1 MEYLIGWIILII
13 GIIGALIVLGRKFSV
28 LANIDVDQIQSEKNA
43 QLKQQIIA
51 NQLKR
56 RFGHASLFFA
66 RLIKPLSRALRNA
79 FDWFYNKL
87 NAWQRAQVNREAVLD
102 QEIGKRIEALIFEA
116 EELVRDGR
124 LDAAEKKYIEIIGL
138 DSKSFRAFKSLGEV
152 YYRNQ
157 NLNEARQTLDH
168 AIRLRRKDDALD
180 AENAAT
186 DLELAHAYYVL
197 AQVHETAGDLTKAV
211 IQLRRAL
218 KIEQNSP
225 RYLDR
230 LIEVSI
236 LKKDKIGALD
246 ALDRLRSANPENQ
259 KLDSFKERIAEL

>member
-1 MEYLIGWIILII
+1 
-13 GIIGALIVLGRKFSV
+13 
-28 LANIDVDQIQSEKNA
+28 
-43 QLKQQIIA
+43 
-51 NQLKR
+51 
-56 RFGHASLFFA
+56 
-66 RLIKPLSRALRNA
+66 
-79 FDWFYNKL
+79 
-87 NAWQRAQVNREAVLD
+87 
-102 QEIGKRIEALIFEA
+102 
-116 EELVRDGR
+116 
-124 LDAAEKKYIEIIGL
+124 
-138 DSKSFRAFKSLGEV
+138 V